1 MYTWSILE
9 ISLCE
14 YAEACIRGVYWRQ
27 VFASMPKRVYV
38 EYTGDSLCE
47 YAEAC
52 IRGVYWRQVF
62 ASMPKRVYVEYTGD
76 RSLRVCR
83 SVNTWSILEIGLCEY
98 AEACIRGVYWRQI
111 FASMPKRVYVAYTGD
126 MDLGYVFS
134 SVPECVPEV

>member
-9 ISLCE
+9 I
-14 YAEACIRGVYWRQ
+14 
-27 VFASMPKRVYV
+27 
-38 EYTGDSLCE
+38 SLCE